1 MIRRLSKVAQLPNSK
16 ADKNIKDDN
25 AFNDDNN
32 GDANYA
38 RGDGGEVSVD
48 DDSDVD
54 DDSADESDNDGEIQG
69 KAQGTGFV
77 DNMSLQ
83 LLYMQLFTSLV
94 SL

>member
-1 MIRRLSKVAQLPNSK
+1 MIQRLSKVAQLPNSK
-16 ADKNIKDDN
+16 ADENIEDDN

-38 RGDGGEVSVD
+38 RGEVSVD
-48 DDSDVD
+48 IDSDID

-77 DNMSLQ
+77 DNVSLQ